1 MFSGTFFPISIY
13 PEPIQYV
20 VMALPLWQG
29 VEMVRGLM
37 LGIIDGA
44 LFIHIA
50 YFVVMT
56 IAGLF
61 FTTRRLTAL
70 FMR

>member
-1 MFSGTFFPISIY
+1 M
-13 PEPIQYV
+13 

-44 LFIHIA
+44 LFVHIG
-50 YFVVMT
+50 YFVLMT

>member
-1 MFSGTFFPISIY
+1 MI
-13 PEPIQYV
+13 
-20 VMALPLWQG
+20 
-29 VEMVRGLM
+29 RGLM

-44 LFIHIA
+44 LFVHIA
-50 YFVVMT
+50 YFLLMT
-56 IAGLF
+56 IAGLI